1 MNYSWILDN
10 QINLKQPSHS
20 IEDQNVARF
29 EEFKTL
35 ANFKFFF
42 SIPLHQRIMKH
53 VMCKRDYRG
62 NEGESTTNF
71 KYFHHF
77 IKFSNCI
84 PVPFLQQLPIP
95 IG

>member
-35 ANFKFFF
+35 TNFEFFF
-42 SIPLHQRIMKH
+42 LHPAIHQRIMKH
-53 VMCKRDYRG
+53 GPERLNCANVITEAMKAKAQQTL
-62 NEGESTTNF
+62 NI
-71 KYFHHF
+71 F
-77 IKFSNCI
+77 II
-84 PVPFLQQLPIP
+84 L
-95 IG
+95 

>member
-29 EEFKTL
+29 EKFKTL

-53 VMCKRDYRG
+53 GPERLNCANVITEAMKAKAQQTL
-62 NEGESTTNF
+62 NI
-71 KYFHHF
+71 F
-77 IKFSNCI
+77 II
-84 PVPFLQQLPIP
+84 L
-95 IG
+95 

>member
-35 ANFKFFF
+35 ANFEFF
-42 SIPLHQRIMKH
+42 SPFPFT
-53 VMCKRDYRG
+53 
-62 NEGESTTNF
+62 NE
-71 KYFHHF
+71 
-77 IKFSNCI
+77 
-84 PVPFLQQLPIP
+84 L
-95 IG
+95 

>member
-53 VMCKRDYRG
+53 G
-62 NEGESTTNF
+62 PEGLNCANVITEAMKAKAQQTLNI
-71 KYFHHF
+71 F
-77 IKFSNCI
+77 II
-84 PVPFLQQLPIP
+84 L
-95 IG
+95 

>member
-35 ANFKFFF
+35 ANFEFFF
-42 SIPLHQRIMKH
+42 SIRPFTNELWNTERLNCANVITEAMKA
-53 VMCKRDYRG
+53 KAQQTL
-62 NEGESTTNF
+62 NI
-71 KYFHHF
+71 F
-77 IKFSNCI
+77 II
-84 PVPFLQQLPIP
+84 L
-95 IG
+95 

>member
-35 ANFKFFF
+35 ANFFLH
-42 SIPLHQRIMKH
+42 PALHQRIMKH
-53 VMCKRDYRG
+53 GPERLNCENVITEAMKAKAQQTL
-62 NEGESTTNF
+62 NI
-71 KYFHHF
+71 F
-77 IKFSNCI
+77 II
-84 PVPFLQQLPIP
+84 L
-95 IG
+95 

>member
-35 ANFKFFF
+35 ANFEFFF

-53 VMCKRDYRG
+53 GPERLNCAKMITEAMKVKAQQTL
-62 NEGESTTNF
+62 NI
-71 KYFHHF
+71 F
-77 IKFSNCI
+77 II
-84 PVPFLQQLPIP
+84 L
-95 IG
+95 

>member
-35 ANFKFFF
+35 TNFDFFF
-42 SIPLHQRIMKH
+42 SIRPFT
-53 VMCKRDYRG
+53 
-62 NEGESTTNF
+62 NELWNTVR
-71 KYFHHF
+71 KD
-77 IKFSNCI
+77 
-84 PVPFLQQLPIP
+84 
-95 IG
+95 